1 MQKTIHLMWLDK
13 SPNVSNIPTKYVP
26 YVDTWKRMNKDWKIK
41 IWYTEDIIELL
52 KNNFSDREKEFWYN
66 LEPHICKCDFAR
78 FLVIYAYGGLYVDL
92 DFICRK
98 NITPLI
104 GENTSLFF
112 KELPDH
118 LYYKVPQIYV
128 GIFYKIG
135 TLYM

>member
-1 MQKTIHLMWLDK
+1 MWLDK

-52 KNNFSDREKEFWYN
+52 NNNFSDREKEFWYN

-78 FLVIYAYGGLYVDL
+78 YLVILAHGGLYVDL

-98 NITPLI
+98 NITLACLRVS
-104 GENTSLFF
+104 G
-112 KELPDH
+112 
-118 LYYKVPQIYV
+118 
-128 GIFYKIG
+128 
-135 TLYM
+135 